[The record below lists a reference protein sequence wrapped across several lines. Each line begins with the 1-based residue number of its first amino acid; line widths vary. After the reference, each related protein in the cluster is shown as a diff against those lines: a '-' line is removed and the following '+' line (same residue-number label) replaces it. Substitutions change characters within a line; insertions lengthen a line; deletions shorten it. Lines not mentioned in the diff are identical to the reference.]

1 MAGDG
6 NYPHA
11 RPFLPLRCRQT
22 PYPMPN
28 ASCLGSKAVH
38 LYFPSCTEPQVRLIR
53 HQRNRSET
61 TLSIPHSTFLFLFSA
76 RLAKGCRRAAPR
88 PHRHAP
94 VTSSS
99 DCLCSWGK
107 ARLLNVAGGSGPD
120 PRLHALCA
128 LCRCRPLPGSSL
140 TSLGTVTPSS
150 QVLDALDPVPGAPPS
165 ASPRPPHLPR
175 PALLAS
181 AFTSLPQKAIPV
193 VPPQLGQVLPLSIL
207 GLPWTPPE
215 AHHTIFFIFT
225 LIFIGV

>member
-107 ARLLNVAGGSGPD
+107 SQTPERGRGVRAGP
-120 PRLHALCA
+120 PPA
-128 LCRCRPLPGSSL
+128 RPLCLVSL
-140 TSLGTVTPSS
+140 
-150 QVLDALDPVPGAPPS
+150 PPS
-165 ASPRPPHLPR
+165 PWVFPHLLRDRHP
-175 PALLAS
+175 
-181 AFTSLPQKAIPV
+181 LPPG
-193 VPPQLGQVLPLSIL
+193 P
-207 GLPWTPPE
+207 
-215 AHHTIFFIFT
+215 
-225 LIFIGV
+225 